1 MRRWMASVL
10 LFAAGVGVGAWLM
23 QPSAAQRAPAL
34 GLRLNH
40 VGLFVE
46 DFDES
51 LRWYTQTLGLRE
63 AFTIRDQ
70 AGNPTLAY
78 LHVTRDTF
86 IEIAPASEQRP
97 VGIGHVAIWPADLD
111 ETIATLRARGVEI
124 ADPRT
129 GSSGTRIA
137 NVTDPNGVRIELVDF
152 VAGSAART
160 AIDAHAGE

>member
-1 MRRWMASVL
+1 VK
-10 LFAAGVGVGAWLM
+10 
-23 QPSAAQRAPAL
+23 
-34 GLRLNH
+34 
-40 VGLFVE
+40 

-51 LRWYTQTLGLRE
+51 MRWYTETLGLRE

-70 AGNPTLAY
+70 AGSPTLAY

-97 VGIGHVAIWPADLD
+97 VGVSHVAIWPEDFD
-111 ETIATLRARGVEI
+111 RTIDALRSRGVAV

-137 NVTDPNGVRIELVDF
+137 NVTDPNGIRLELVDF
-152 VAGSAART
+152 TPGSAART
-160 AIDAHAGE
+160 AIDSYVP